1 MLAVPSQY
9 GRTLVVRLHC
19 EAVWKGLRFRSWQDA
34 EKLQQCAPP
43 LLQHSNLRLTDDR
56 DYPEQQCLKMRKSC
70 PLESVV
76 EVFGQ
81 PPASENGVDENVS
94 LQSYCGGMDGVEC
107 VYPPHGSSESTTIRK
122 IKTPSRTAPANK
134 GGASGKKEGARRCPQ
149 PPGPA
154 ACRPPQPEP
163 TARSGAAAPWA
174 PPPGLRP
181 PFVRSRLRGGVAR
194 RRAMRAAGPAVRE
207 QAAMLGGRGQPAAR
221 GRSQAGRRKAQG
233 RQAGAMPGQGGGRR
247 AGAPRGAALGSR
259 RPREQVGCAGEGGW
273 LGIGGERKAWDR
285 RLVRLLPPLIPP
297 QATGEL
303 QEAISTHAAREQ
315 TAVYSDDFESEE
327 VDMLNGIVEERHKS
341 NSDADSTK
349 KSVDSESPL
358 SDDGASQKAA
368 DLENEGVDDLS
379 LSFHERKLQQKTLSE
394 SENIHDRINELHCLE
409 SKNEDNDRK
418 NNEEHSAAELQCHMS
433 ETDHCNDL
441 PMPEL
446 KKERKAI
453 TLDQKEKKP
462 IPKPRMH
469 KTRNTSASAENI
481 SIPSLGGCYKA
492 SPQPR
497 SAKRKSSP
505 MKDNEF
511 SKSEEVTPRRGL
523 SSFSAPSSLTSLNT
537 TASSEKKVFAE
548 SPSPEG
554 PWLESTSPPFSINFT
569 SHNERSEDSSLLM
582 CGETPLSQDERKDT
596 SPSDL
601 KLEDNISKTLS
612 VIEAMTTTA
621 YEKTKKSE
629 KSTDDGSDKQ
639 ENIVQGQIETD
650 TAQEVSVDGQ
660 SEHVESKNTSEDFV
674 KKQSETKATV
684 LQKSKHSSCR
694 SLSSAH
700 LKKKAKAVP
709 SATAVSSQYLG
720 TLKVLENRHL
730 QNSREFDKADSLRAA
745 VFQNWLEKKR
755 ALLLE
760 LKRNE
765 KKKAENL
772 RINTEKKEDVK
783 RKEAIASFEAWKA
796 MKAKEAKKLS
806 EKKKLEE
813 LKRKKAE
820 EQNAEKMESAQKAFE
835 KWKERKTEY
844 LREQSRKEKQS
855 ERIRKRKEE
864 ELVEEKKKDNVSA
877 VEKWNEK
884 KEEYI
889 KQKKAEKIL
898 ERRKQEIQRT
908 KKDEKDKK
916 AIEEYERWLKKT
928 ERKEQL
934 ERKQKKLQAACGDE
948 VRSPWSP
955 PGKVMY
961 SRNY

>member
-1 MLAVPSQY
+1 
-9 GRTLVVRLHC
+9 
-19 EAVWKGLRFRSWQDA
+19 
-34 EKLQQCAPP
+34 
-43 LLQHSNLRLTDDR
+43 
-56 DYPEQQCLKMRKSC
+56 
-70 PLESVV
+70 
-76 EVFGQ
+76 
-81 PPASENGVDENVS
+81 
-94 LQSYCGGMDGVEC
+94 
-107 VYPPHGSSESTTIRK
+107 
-122 IKTPSRTAPANK
+122 
-134 GGASGKKEGARRCPQ
+134 
-149 PPGPA
+149 
-154 ACRPPQPEP
+154 
-163 TARSGAAAPWA
+163 
-174 PPPGLRP
+174 
-181 PFVRSRLRGGVAR
+181 
-194 RRAMRAAGPAVRE
+194 MRAAGPAVRE
-207 QAAMLGGRGQPAAR
+207 QPAVRGGRRQPAAR
-221 GRSQAGRRKAQG
+221 GRRSQAGRRKAQG
-233 RQAGAMPGQGGGRR
+233 LQAAAMPGKGGGRR
-247 AGAPRGAALGSR
+247 AGARRGAA
-259 RPREQVGCAGEGGW
+259 Q
-273 LGIGGERKAWDR
+273 
-285 RLVRLLPPLIPP
+285 
-297 QATGEL
+297 GEL
-303 QEAISTHAAREQ
+303 QEAISADAAREQ

-327 VDMLNGIVEERHKS
+327 VAMLNGIVEECRKS

-349 KSVDSESPL
+349 KSVAFESPL

-368 DLENEGVDDLS
+368 DLENEGADDLT
-379 LSFHERKLQQKTLSE
+379 LSFREKKLQQKTLSE
-394 SENIHDRINELHCLE
+394 SENIQDDRINEVCCLE
-409 SKNEDNDRK
+409 SKNEDNARK
-418 NNEEHSAAELQCHMS
+418 NNEEYSAAELQCHMS
-433 ETDHCNDL
+433 EIDHCNDL

-446 KKERKAI
+446 KKERKAVM
-453 TLDQKEKKP
+453 LDQKEKKP
-462 IPKPRMH
+462 IPKPRVH
-469 KTRNTSASAENI
+469 KTRNTSAS
-481 SIPSLGGCYKA
+481 GGCYKA

-497 SAKRKSSP
+497 SVWRKSGP
-505 MKDNEF
+505 VKDNEF
-511 SKSEEVTPRRGL
+511 SRSEEKITCRSGL
-523 SSFSAPSSLTSLNT
+523 SSFSAPSSFTSLNT
-537 TASSEKKVFAE
+537 RASSEKAVLAE
-548 SPSPEG
+548 NPGPEG

-569 SHNERSEDSSLLM
+569 SHNERSGDSNLLM
-582 CGETPLSQDERKDT
+582 CEETPLSQDERKDT
-596 SPSDL
+596 SPSGL
-601 KLEDNISKTLS
+601 KLEDNINKTLS

-629 KSTDDGSDKQ
+629 KSTDDSSDKK
-639 ENIVQGQIETD
+639 ENIVQGQIVTG
-650 TAQEVSVDGQ
+650 TVQEASVDGQ

-684 LQKSKHSSCR
+684 LQKSKPSSCR

-709 SATAVSSQYLG
+709 SATAVSPQYLG
-720 TLKVLENRHL
+720 TLKVLENKHL
-730 QNSREFDKADSLRAA
+730 QKNSREFGKADSLRAA

-772 RINTEKKEDVK
+772 RINTEKKEAVK

-813 LKRKKAE
+813 LKKKKAE
-820 EQNAEKMESAQKAFE
+820 EQNAEKIEAAQKAFE

-855 ERIRKRKEE
+855 ERIRKKKEE

-898 ERRKQEIQRT
+898 ERRKQEIQQT

-928 ERKEQL
+928 ERREQL

>member
-1 MLAVPSQY
+1 
-9 GRTLVVRLHC
+9 
-19 EAVWKGLRFRSWQDA
+19 
-34 EKLQQCAPP
+34 
-43 LLQHSNLRLTDDR
+43 
-56 DYPEQQCLKMRKSC
+56 
-70 PLESVV
+70 
-76 EVFGQ
+76 
-81 PPASENGVDENVS
+81 
-94 LQSYCGGMDGVEC
+94 
-107 VYPPHGSSESTTIRK
+107 
-122 IKTPSRTAPANK
+122 
-134 GGASGKKEGARRCPQ
+134 
-149 PPGPA
+149 
-154 ACRPPQPEP
+154 
-163 TARSGAAAPWA
+163 
-174 PPPGLRP
+174 
-181 PFVRSRLRGGVAR
+181 
-194 RRAMRAAGPAVRE
+194 MRAAGPAVRE
-207 QAAMLGGRGQPAAR
+207 QAAMRDGPRQPAAR

-247 AGAPRGAALGSR
+247 AGAPRGAGPGSR
-259 RPREQVGCAGEGGW
+259 SGVQG
-273 LGIGGERKAWDR
+273 KA
-285 RLVRLLPPLIPP
+285 
-297 QATGEL
+297 L
-303 QEAISTHAAREQ
+303 QEAISAHAAREQ
-315 TAVYSDDFESEE
+315 TAVYSDGFESEE

-349 KSVDSESPL
+349 KSVDSESPP

-379 LSFHERKLQQKTLSE
+379 LSFHERKLQQKPLSE
-394 SENIHDRINELHCLE
+394 SENIHDKINEVHCLE
-409 SKNEDNDRK
+409 SENEDNDRK

-433 ETDHCNDL
+433 EIDHCNDL

-469 KTRNTSASAENI
+469 KTRNTSAS
-481 SIPSLGGCYKA
+481 GGCYKA

-497 SAKRKSSP
+497 SARRKSSP
-505 MKDNEF
+505 VKDNEF

-523 SSFSAPSSLTSLNT
+523 SSSSAPSSPTSLNT

-554 PWLESTSPPFSINFT
+554 PWLESTSLPFSINFT
-569 SHNERSEDSSLLM
+569 SHNERSEDSNLQM

-612 VIEAMTTTA
+612 VTEAMTTTA
-621 YEKTKKSE
+621 DEKTKKSE
-629 KSTDDGSDKQ
+629 KSTDDSSDEQ

-650 TAQEVSVDGQ
+650 TAQEASVDGQ
-660 SEHVESKNTSEDFV
+660 SEHVESKMTSEDFV

-684 LQKSKHSSCR
+684 LQKSKPSSCR
-694 SLSSAH
+694 SLSSAN

-720 TLKVLENRHL
+720 TLKVLENKHL
-730 QNSREFDKADSLRAA
+730 QKNSREFEKADSLRAA

-772 RINTEKKEDVK
+772 RIDTEKKEDIK

-820 EQNAEKMESAQKAFE
+820 EQNAEKMEAAQKAFE

-898 ERRKQEIQRT
+898 ERRKQEIQQT

-928 ERKEQL
+928 ERREQL
-934 ERKQKKLQAACGDE
+934 ERKQKKLQAACGEE

>member
-1 MLAVPSQY
+1 
-9 GRTLVVRLHC
+9 
-19 EAVWKGLRFRSWQDA
+19 
-34 EKLQQCAPP
+34 
-43 LLQHSNLRLTDDR
+43 
-56 DYPEQQCLKMRKSC
+56 
-70 PLESVV
+70 
-76 EVFGQ
+76 
-81 PPASENGVDENVS
+81 
-94 LQSYCGGMDGVEC
+94 
-107 VYPPHGSSESTTIRK
+107 
-122 IKTPSRTAPANK
+122 
-134 GGASGKKEGARRCPQ
+134 
-149 PPGPA
+149 
-154 ACRPPQPEP
+154 
-163 TARSGAAAPWA
+163 
-174 PPPGLRP
+174 
-181 PFVRSRLRGGVAR
+181 
-194 RRAMRAAGPAVRE
+194 MRAAGPAVRE
-207 QAAMLGGRGQPAAR
+207 QPAVRGGRRQPAAR
-221 GRSQAGRRKAQG
+221 GRRSQAGRRKAQG
-233 RQAGAMPGQGGGRR
+233 LQAAAMPGKGGGRR
-247 AGAPRGAALGSR
+247 AGARRGAA
-259 RPREQVGCAGEGGW
+259 Q
-273 LGIGGERKAWDR
+273 
-285 RLVRLLPPLIPP
+285 
-297 QATGEL
+297 GEL
-303 QEAISTHAAREQ
+303 QEAISADAAREQ

-327 VDMLNGIVEERHKS
+327 VAMLNGIVEECRKS

-349 KSVDSESPL
+349 KSVAFESPL

-368 DLENEGVDDLS
+368 DLENEGADDLT
-379 LSFHERKLQQKTLSE
+379 LSFREKKLQQKTLSE
-394 SENIHDRINELHCLE
+394 SENIQDDRINEVCCLE
-409 SKNEDNDRK
+409 SKNEDNARK
-418 NNEEHSAAELQCHMS
+418 NNEEYSAAELQCHMS
-433 ETDHCNDL
+433 EIDHCNDL

-446 KKERKAI
+446 KKERKAVM
-453 TLDQKEKKP
+453 LDQKEKKP
-462 IPKPRMH
+462 IPKPRVH
-469 KTRNTSASAENI
+469 KTRNTSAS
-481 SIPSLGGCYKA
+481 
-492 SPQPR
+492 
-497 SAKRKSSP
+497 
-505 MKDNEF
+505 
-511 SKSEEVTPRRGL
+511 
-523 SSFSAPSSLTSLNT
+523 
-537 TASSEKKVFAE
+537 
-548 SPSPEG
+548 
-554 PWLESTSPPFSINFT
+554 
-569 SHNERSEDSSLLM
+569 
-582 CGETPLSQDERKDT
+582 DERKDT
-596 SPSDL
+596 SPSGL
-601 KLEDNISKTLS
+601 KLEDNINKTLS

-629 KSTDDGSDKQ
+629 KSTDDSSDKK
-639 ENIVQGQIETD
+639 ENIVQGQIVTG
-650 TAQEVSVDGQ
+650 TVQEASVDGQ

-684 LQKSKHSSCR
+684 LQKSKPSSCR

-709 SATAVSSQYLG
+709 SATAVSPQYLG
-720 TLKVLENRHL
+720 TLKVLENKHL
-730 QNSREFDKADSLRAA
+730 QKNSREFGKADSLRAA

-772 RINTEKKEDVK
+772 RINTEKKEAVK

-813 LKRKKAE
+813 LKKKKAE
-820 EQNAEKMESAQKAFE
+820 EQNAEKIEAAQKAFE

-855 ERIRKRKEE
+855 ERIRKKKEE

-898 ERRKQEIQRT
+898 ERRKQEIQQT

-928 ERKEQL
+928 ERREQL

>member
-1 MLAVPSQY
+1 FQ
-9 GRTLVVRLHC
+9 
-19 EAVWKGLRFRSWQDA
+19 
-34 EKLQQCAPP
+34 
-43 LLQHSNLRLTDDR
+43 
-56 DYPEQQCLKMRKSC
+56 
-70 PLESVV
+70 
-76 EVFGQ
+76 
-81 PPASENGVDENVS
+81 
-94 LQSYCGGMDGVEC
+94 
-107 VYPPHGSSESTTIRK
+107 
-122 IKTPSRTAPANK
+122 
-134 GGASGKKEGARRCPQ
+134 
-149 PPGPA
+149 
-154 ACRPPQPEP
+154 
-163 TARSGAAAPWA
+163 
-174 PPPGLRP
+174 
-181 PFVRSRLRGGVAR
+181 
-194 RRAMRAAGPAVRE
+194 
-207 QAAMLGGRGQPAAR
+207 
-221 GRSQAGRRKAQG
+221 
-233 RQAGAMPGQGGGRR
+233 
-247 AGAPRGAALGSR
+247 
-259 RPREQVGCAGEGGW
+259 
-273 LGIGGERKAWDR
+273 
-285 RLVRLLPPLIPP
+285 
-297 QATGEL
+297 GEL
-303 QEAISTHAAREQ
+303 QEAISAHAAREQ

-327 VDMLNGIVEERHKS
+327 VDMLNAFFV
-341 NSDADSTK
+341 T
-349 KSVDSESPL
+349 
-358 SDDGASQKAA
+358 SQ
-368 DLENEGVDDLS
+368 
-379 LSFHERKLQQKTLSE
+379 
-394 SENIHDRINELHCLE
+394 SENIHDKINEVHCLE
-409 SKNEDNDRK
+409 SENEDNDRK

-433 ETDHCNDL
+433 EIDHCNDL

-469 KTRNTSASAENI
+469 KTRNASASENI
-481 SIPSLGGCYKA
+481 SIPSVGGCYKA

-497 SAKRKSSP
+497 SARRKSSP

-548 SPSPEG
+548 SPSPE
-554 PWLESTSPPFSINFT
+554 LVYSCYTSLAISLKQIVIQTLVP
-569 SHNERSEDSSLLM
+569 SSR
-582 CGETPLSQDERKDT
+582 GEATGKLDERKDT

-612 VIEAMTTTA
+612 VTEAMTTTA
-621 YEKTKKSE
+621 DEKTKKSE
-629 KSTDDGSDKQ
+629 KSTDDSSDEQ

-650 TAQEVSVDGQ
+650 TAQEASVDGQ
-660 SEHVESKNTSEDFV
+660 SEHVESKMTSEDFV

-684 LQKSKHSSCR
+684 LQKSKPSSCR
-694 SLSSAH
+694 SLSSAN

-720 TLKVLENRHL
+720 TLKVLENKHL
-730 QNSREFDKADSLRAA
+730 QKNSREFEKADSLRAA

-772 RINTEKKEDVK
+772 RIDTEKKEDIK

-820 EQNAEKMESAQKAFE
+820 EQNAEKMEAAQKVMKYLMFC
-835 KWKERKTEY
+835 WKY
-844 LREQSRKEKQS
+844 LMENNVLFRYNEQCPS
-855 ERIRKRKEE
+855 EQCEE
-864 ELVEEKKKDNVSA
+864 SIDKKMRDNVSA
-877 VEKWNEK
+877 VEKWYYLNLNNFFPK
-884 KEEYI
+884 RLSPGRVSKRKEEVFGI
-889 KQKKAEKIL
+889 NCMIP
-898 ERRKQEIQRT
+898 
-908 KKDEKDKK
+908 DKG

-928 ERKEQL
+928 ERREQL
-934 ERKQKKLQAACGDE
+934 ERKQKKLQAACGEE